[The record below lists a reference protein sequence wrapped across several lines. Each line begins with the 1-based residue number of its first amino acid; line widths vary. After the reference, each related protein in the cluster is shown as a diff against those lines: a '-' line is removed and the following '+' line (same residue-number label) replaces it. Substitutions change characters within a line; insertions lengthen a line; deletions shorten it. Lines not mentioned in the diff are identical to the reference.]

1 MGLRTQWPAIAML
14 STSSQTAEAS
24 HTTSAKVRSPGTCTG
39 SVAPAVATMPVPITE
54 ANQLGPR

>member
-1 MGLRTQWPAIAML
+1 M
-14 STSSQTAEAS
+14 STSSQTAEAT